1 MNLRLDVK
9 SSPLLRCAGCK
20 QTGRL
25 SPQQAVT
32 SEHANRQLQIYTH
45 IPNIHLTDLN
55 IHWHPIQQPAVCVR
69 ECVCVCVFT
78 WWSWPARSCWRGPV
92 PGTWSCPEQAAVSLP
107 YISQWWPA
115 AATTH
120 DKQEVSQQHRK
131 NLFINI
137 MKKIWSETCVAIYYV
152 VC

>member
-25 SPQQAVT
+25 PPQQAVT

-69 ECVCVCVFT
+69 ECVCVCVCLPDDLDQLAHVDVVRYQELGLVQNRQLFLSLISLNDDLQQQRHT
-78 WWSWPARSCWRGPV
+78 TNRKS
-92 PGTWSCPEQAAVSLP
+92 VSNTER
-107 YISQWWPA
+107 IS
-115 AATTH
+115 
-120 DKQEVSQQHRK
+120 
-131 NLFINI
+131 L
-137 MKKIWSETCVAIYYV
+137 
-152 VC
+152 